1 MNGKLTAAALV
12 CAACVLA
19 APAAAQDQPGRYTMK
34 DIEDGMLRL
43 DTQTGA
49 VSYCRKKEDT
59 WACETAED
67 DQSALNTE
75 ITRLLRKNL
84 ELQNRVDELEKKL
97 TANDENHLKLPNDQ
111 DLDKVMG
118 FMERLMS
125 RFYAFAKSLRD
136 SIEDEKI
143 GEET

>member
-1 MNGKLTAAALV
+1 MTDSVGLSRSVGKAGIDAEPSTGNHRAGTPSADSEP
-12 CAACVLA
+12 CC
-19 APAAAQDQPGRYTMK
+19 GN
-34 DIEDGMLRL
+34 IEDGMLRL

-84 ELQNRVDELEKKL
+84 EIIQKE
-97 TANDENHLKLPNDQ
+97 
-111 DLDKVMG
+111 G
-118 FMERLMS
+118 
-125 RFYAFAKSLRD
+125 
-136 SIEDEKI
+136 
-143 GEET
+143 